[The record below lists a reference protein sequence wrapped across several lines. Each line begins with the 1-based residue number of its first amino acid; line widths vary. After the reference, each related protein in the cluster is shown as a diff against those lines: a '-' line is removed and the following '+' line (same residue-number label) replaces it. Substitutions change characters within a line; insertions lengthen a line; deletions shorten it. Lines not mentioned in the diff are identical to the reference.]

1 MILKNYDLNK
11 LDISK
16 NNIFLFYGQNQG
28 AKEEEIDKIIHKNKL
43 VVNKYDE
50 KQVVDNIE
58 NIHNE
63 LFSQSLFE
71 EKKIIILNRVTDKLF
86 KLIEAL
92 EDKNLAHITLIV
104 NSDSLDK
111 KSKIRAFFEKSKKFV
126 CVAFYPDNQ
135 DTLSKIALNFL
146 KKENITISQANI
158 NFIVNKCN
166 GDRGILKNELNKI
179 KFFVSNGKRLT
190 TQNLIK
196 LTNLI
201 ENFSVSE
208 LIDNCLA
215 KNKLKTLG
223 ILNENNYTSD
233 DCMIILRTFL
243 LKLKRLKNLSLEF
256 SENKDLNKTI
266 SNARPPIFW
275 KDKEIVKKQINS
287 WKIKE
292 INELIFDLNSVELHV
307 KKNKVDPVNIV
318 SNFIL
323 DRFNERTSNNL

>member
-126 CVAFYPDNQ
+126 CVAFYPDNL

-243 LKLKRLKNLSLEF
+243 QKLKRLKNLSLEF

>member
-135 DTLSKIALNFL
+135 ETLSKIALNFL

-215 KNKLKTLG
+215 KNKPKTLG

-243 LKLKRLKNLSLEF
+243 QKLKRLKNLSLEF